1 MNGYILAL
9 CWALPM
15 LGLAILNIFGFVSDD
30 MMKLMLAAMPALA
43 VVSINRHR
51 RCARTGASA

>member
-9 CWALPM
+9 CWTLPM

-30 MMKLMLAAMPALA
+30 MMKVMLAVMPALA
-43 VVSINRHR
+43 VISINRHR